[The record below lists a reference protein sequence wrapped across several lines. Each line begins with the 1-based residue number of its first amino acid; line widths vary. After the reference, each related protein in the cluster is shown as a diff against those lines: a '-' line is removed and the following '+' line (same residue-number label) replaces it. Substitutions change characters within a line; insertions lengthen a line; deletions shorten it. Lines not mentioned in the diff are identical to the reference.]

1 MLPTS
6 PKWGEGKENYINTRL
21 GNIPLPHLLLPHQQ
35 GFRVITVGL
44 ELKEV
49 HDTKS
54 MEGGVIKKAQGQQ
67 GKQKQG
73 Q

>member
-6 PKWGEGKENYINTRL
+6 PKWGEEKENYINTRL
-21 GNIPLPHLLLPHQQ
+21 ENIPLPRLLLPHQQ

-49 HDTKS
+49 HDTNS